1 MAEIKSMLDDAIVK
15 ELDRLKSLDESDT
28 DGRTQVIQD
37 LTELHKLRMEELSA
51 EANADDKRKQA
62 KDSKIDRVVKIGVV
76 VLETGVPLIFYGIWL
91 RAGLRFERD
100 GTISSATVRNL
111 IGRFKPTKK

>member
-15 ELDRLKSLDESDT
+15 ELDRLKSLDESDPE
-28 DGRTQVIQD
+28 RTQTIQD
-37 LTELHKLRMEELSA
+37 LTELHKLRMEEINA

-62 KDSKIDRVVKIGVV
+62 KDSKIDRVVKICVA

-91 RAGLRFERD
+91 RAGLRFEKD
-100 GTISSATVRNL
+100 GTISSTTVRNL
-111 IGRFKPTKK
+111 LNRFNPRK